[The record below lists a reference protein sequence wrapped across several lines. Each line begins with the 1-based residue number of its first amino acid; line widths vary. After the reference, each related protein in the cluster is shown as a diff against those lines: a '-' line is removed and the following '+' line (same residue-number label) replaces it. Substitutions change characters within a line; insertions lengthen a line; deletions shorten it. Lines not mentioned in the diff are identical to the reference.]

1 MSNAV
6 FPVLPGLTWD
16 VVKQPEFSTKV
27 QTAASGKDATAA
39 YWTYPR
45 WTFKLSYELLRG
57 GSQTELNTILGFFLA
72 RKGQFDTWLYTDPSD
87 YIVTGQQIGIG
98 DGSTLAFQ
106 LLRTLGGFVEPMK
119 NINGTPVIKIGGAT
133 QTTGWSVNSSGLITF
148 VAAPANGAIITAD
161 FSYYYRCRFLKD
173 AAEFN
178 QFMSDLWEL
187 KKCEFI
193 SVKS

>member
-6 FPVLPGLTWD
+6 FPALPGLMWD

-27 QTAASGKDATAA
+27 QTSASGKDSTAA

-57 GSQTELNTILGFFLA
+57 GAETELNTLLGFFLA
-72 RKGQFDTWLYTDPSD
+72 RKGRFDTWLYTDPSD
-87 YIVTGQQIGIG
+87 HTVIGQQIGIG
-98 DGSTLAFQ
+98 DSSTVAFQ
-106 LLRTLGGFVEPMK
+106 LVRTISGFTEPMK
-119 NINGTPVIKIGGAT
+119 AINGAPVVKIGGIT
-133 QTTGWSVNSSGLITF
+133 QTTGWSINSTGVITF
-148 VAAPANGAIITAD
+148 TTPPASGAVITAD
-161 FSYYYRCRFLKD
+161 FSYYFRCRFLKD

-178 QFMSDLWEL
+178 QFMADLWEL

-193 SVKS
+193 SVK